1 MRIYCSLYWS
11 GIGKMEEK
19 QMITTCQRSEIPDCA
34 ECEHRAV
41 CNPSVSEMEHPDK
54 ADGGNDEH
62 K

>member
-1 MRIYCSLYWS
+1 MLT
-11 GIGKMEEK
+11 G
-19 QMITTCQRSEIPDCA
+19 CQRGFPAPCA
-34 ECEHRAV
+34 ECEYRAV